1 MGAELAA
8 HFQFWAFNSIQSQ
21 ARIVSWI
28 FHLSEFAFNKNAIP
42 SSELTVRELLIN
54 T

>member
-21 ARIVSWI
+21 ARTSQ
-28 FHLSEFAFNKNAIP
+28 LDIP
-42 SSELTVRELLIN
+42 S
-54 T
+54 